1 MTVVGLDLGGTK
13 IAAGVFDGT
22 RLLSKVVLPTPEEGG
37 MAVVQALAEA
47 TRKAEAEAGVEGVA
61 IGLGTPGPL
70 DFKEGVIRFTPNIR
84 GLVNFPIRRLLEEAT
99 KRPVHLE
106 NDANAA
112 ALAEHHLGAARG
124 EGSSLFLTVSTGIG
138 GGVVLGGRVLR
149 GERGQGGELGHITL
163 LPGGPVCGC
172 GLEGCLEALAAGRAL
187 EREASYA
194 YHRKVDTKEL
204 FQLFQEG
211 EPRARRILLQAARYV
226 GMGLASLVKAFDPGV
241 VVVGGGLALNA
252 PQAYWEALEEA
263 YRHYLAGWEA
273 PPLRRAL
280 LGGEAGLLG
289 AALTAYLE
297 VRDGGG

>member
-1 MTVVGLDLGGTK
+1 
-13 IAAGVFDGT
+13 
-22 RLLSKVVLPTPEEGG
+22 
-37 MAVVQALAEA
+37 
-47 TRKAEAEAGVEGVA
+47 
-61 IGLGTPGPL
+61 
-70 DFKEGVIRFTPNIR
+70 
-84 GLVNFPIRRLLEEAT
+84 
-99 KRPVHLE
+99 
-106 NDANAA
+106 
-112 ALAEHHLGAARG
+112 
-124 EGSSLFLTVSTGIG
+124 
-138 GGVVLGGRVLR
+138 
-149 GERGQGGELGHITL
+149 
-163 LPGGPVCGC
+163 
-172 GLEGCLEALAAGRAL
+172 
-187 EREASYA
+187 
-194 YHRKVDTKEL
+194 VDTKEL

-211 EPRARRILLQAARYV
+211 EPKARRILLQAARYV

>member
-13 IAAGVFDGT
+13 IAAGVFDGEK
-22 RLLSKVVLPTPEEGG
+22 LLSKVVLPTPEEGG
-37 MAVVQALAEA
+37 MAVVEALAEGVE
-47 TRKAEAEAGVEGVA
+47 RAEREAGARALA

-70 DFKEGVIRFTPNIR
+70 DFKEGIIRFTPNIR
-84 GLVNFPIRRLLEEAT
+84 GLLDFPIRRLLEEAT
-99 KRPVHLE
+99 RRPVYLE

-124 EGSSLFLTVSTGIG
+124 EASSLFLTVSTGIG

-163 LPGGPVCGC
+163 LPGGPACGC

-194 YHRKVDTKEL
+194 YNRKVDTKEL
-204 FQLFQEG
+204 FQLFAEG
-211 EPRARRILLQAARYV
+211 EPKARRILLQAARYV
-226 GMGLASLVKAFDPGV
+226 GIGLASLVKAFDPGV

-252 PQAYWEALEEA
+252 PPAYWETLEEA
-263 YRHYLAGWEA
+263 YRHYLSGWEV

-289 AALTAYLE
+289 AALTAHLA
-297 VRDGGG
+297 VRGKGQ